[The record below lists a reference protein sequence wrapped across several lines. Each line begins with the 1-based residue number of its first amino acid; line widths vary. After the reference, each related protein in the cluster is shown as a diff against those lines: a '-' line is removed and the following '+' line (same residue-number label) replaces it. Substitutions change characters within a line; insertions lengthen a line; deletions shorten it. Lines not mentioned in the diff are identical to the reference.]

1 MTKKEI
7 IELRKLDRMILKDY
21 RGKWV
26 AREGLELIAAADTL
40 KEVLKI
46 AKEKGIKKP
55 VVWQV
60 PDRTHRYSFY

>member
-46 AKEKGIKKP
+46 AKEKGVKKP

-60 PDRTHRYSFY
+60 PDKTRRYSFY